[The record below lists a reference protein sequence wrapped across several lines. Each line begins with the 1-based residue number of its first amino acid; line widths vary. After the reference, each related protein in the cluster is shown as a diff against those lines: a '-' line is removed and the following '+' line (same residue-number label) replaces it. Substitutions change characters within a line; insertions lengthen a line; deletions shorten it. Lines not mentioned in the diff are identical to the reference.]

1 MHTSYVSLAV
11 FAMGA
16 AAVPNM
22 PKPGGNPFDGSTFPF
37 MPSGSSAVEDD
48 DGMSNPVPAYM
59 AAMEAVEQ
67 AQGGAYNNPTP
78 IQQAAPSSMPF
89 RPETPIA
96 QVAPEPAAQPVEEAL
111 QTAPMPEKAQPAQP
125 MPVTPKPA
133 SDDNQAFD
141 APMMQ
146 PSAPALENP
155 IPAIPDY
162 AVPSSMSS
170 VAAHVKP
177 SPAFSAVYEYSSSM
191 SIMVSVPASSSM
203 APLILQATPAPESVP
218 MEMAPVTIVPMP
230 VSSAAQ
236 TPMAKPSSFTTRPI
250 ITPTSLTVPKPAA
263 HSANIHEMHLA
274 SMSASSSVM
283 HATPSS
289 SATPSPSANS
299 VNDATSMLSKVP
311 ILGGLISSLAG
322 MF

>member
-22 PKPGGNPFDGSTFPF
+22 PKPDGNPFDGSTFPF
-37 MPSGSSAVEDD
+37 MPTGSSAVEGD

-59 AAMEAVEQ
+59 AAMEAVEE

-78 IQQAAPSSMPF
+78 IQQAAPSSIPF
-89 RPETPIA
+89 QPQTPVA
-96 QVAPEPAAQPVEEAL
+96 QIAPEPVAQPVEEAP
-111 QTAPMPEKAQPAQP
+111 QPASMPEKAQAVQP

-133 SDDNQAFD
+133 NDDKQAFD

-146 PSAPALENP
+146 PSAPAQENP

-162 AVPSSMSS
+162 AVPASMSS
-170 VAAHVKP
+170 VVAHAKP

-203 APLILQATPAPESVP
+203 APMIIQATPAPEPMP
-218 MEMAPVTIVPMP
+218 MEMAPVTIIPMP
-230 VSSAAQ
+230 VSSVAQ

-250 ITPTSLTVPKPAA
+250 VTPTSLAVPKPAA

-289 SATPSPSANS
+289 SATPSPTANT

-311 ILGGLISSLAG
+311 IVGGLISSLAG

>member
-22 PKPGGNPFDGSTFPF
+22 PKPGSNPFDGSTFPF
-37 MPSGSSAVEDD
+37 MPSGTSAVEDD

-59 AAMEAVEQ
+59 AAMEAVEES
-67 AQGGAYNNPTP
+67 QGGAYNNPTP

-89 RPETPIA
+89 QPKTPVA
-96 QVAPEPAAQPVEEAL
+96 QIAPEPVAQPIEEAP
-111 QTAPMPEKAQPAQP
+111 QPAPMPEKAQPVQ
-125 MPVTPKPA
+125 PKPA
-133 SDDNQAFD
+133 TDDNQEFD

-146 PSAPALENP
+146 PSVPALENP

-162 AVPSSMSS
+162 AVPSSMTS
-170 VAAHVKP
+170 VIAHVKP

-203 APLILQATPAPESVP
+203 APMIIQATPAPESMP
-218 MEMAPVTIVPMP
+218 MEMAPVTIIPMP
-230 VSSAAQ
+230 VSSAVQ
-236 TPMAKPSSFTTRPI
+236 TPMAKPSSFITRPI
-250 ITPTSLTVPKPAA
+250 ITPTSLTVPKPEA
-263 HSANIHEMHLA
+263 HSLNIHEQHLA

-289 SATPSPSANS
+289 SATPSPSAN
-299 VNDATSMLSKVP
+299 VADDPTSMLSKVP
-311 ILGGLISSLAG
+311 ILGGLLSGLAG